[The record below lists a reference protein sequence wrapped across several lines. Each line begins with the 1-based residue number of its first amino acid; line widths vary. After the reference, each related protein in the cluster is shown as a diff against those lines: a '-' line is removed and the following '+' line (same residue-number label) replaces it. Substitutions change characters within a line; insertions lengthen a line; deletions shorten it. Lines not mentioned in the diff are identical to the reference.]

1 MIIFQFLLI
10 AAIAYKIKY
19 LRNEYADDYI
29 APHNTTLI
37 LGIMVVIV
45 FFRHFSEQVVVN
57 NFSSQIFMMTEKLIG
72 QLMVGV
78 FLFYS
83 GYGIMTSYMA
93 KGNKY
98 IQTMP
103 YRRILKVL
111 FNFDVAVIL
120 FLITNI
126 ILGKTYSFGRNA
138 LAFIGYE
145 SIGNS
150 NWYIFATLVAYII
163 FYIAFLISKQNYL
176 QGILIST
183 VLFIVYAFLMA
194 IYKEDFWY
202 STIFCFAL
210 GMVYAWKKE
219 EVERWIKGSKH
230 YLTSLL
236 LTVGCT
242 GIFNVLRYVNVVFY
256 IIAACCFCILV
267 VFLSMKF
274 RLYPGNK
281 VLSFLGKH
289 SFSIYILQRIPM
301 NIISA
306 SAYSNLS
313 NEIRFCICFIS
324 TLFMAV
330 IFDYLVKHVNP
341 FNK

>member
-1 MIIFQFLLI
+1 MIVFQLFLI
-10 AAIAYKIKY
+10 AAIAYKIKF
-19 LRNEYADDYI
+19 LKSEYEDGYI

-37 LGIMVVIV
+37 LGIMVVFV

-57 NFSSQIFMMTEKLIG
+57 DFSSQIFIMTEKLMG

-83 GYGIMTSYMA
+83 GYGIMTSYIV

-103 YRRILKVL
+103 YKRILKVL
-111 FNFDVAVIL
+111 INFDLAVIL

-126 ILGKTYSFGRNA
+126 ILGKSYSFGNIV

-163 FYIAFLISKQNYL
+163 FYFAFLISKQNYL
-176 QGILIST
+176 RGVLIST
-183 VLFIVYAFLMA
+183 LLFIIYSVLMD

-202 STIFCFAL
+202 STIFCFVL
-210 GMVYAWKKE
+210 GMVYAWKKI
-219 EVERWIKGSKH
+219 EVEKWIKCNKH
-230 YLTSLL
+230 YLASLL
-236 LTVGCT
+236 LLVGCT
-242 GIFNVLRYVNVVFY
+242 GIFNVLRYLNVIFY
-256 IIAACCFCILV
+256 IIAACCFCLLIVLV
-267 VFLSMKF
+267 SMKF
-274 RLYPGNK
+274 KLYPGNK
-281 VLSFLGKH
+281 VLYFLGKH

-313 NEIRFCICFIS
+313 NEIRFCVCFVS

-330 IFDYLVKHVNP
+330 IFDFLVKWVNP